1 MSPGNEMPAQ
11 PSAVAP
17 RIGMRLWLTGAFAA
31 VSLITAGAVLLF
43 GDNQQALIASV
54 LIGILAGFLIAV
66 AISHRVVRLARAA
79 AEMAGGSFDAP
90 LNVSGPDEIGDLA
103 RALDS
108 MRASL
113 KESFGVLTADR
124 NKLAAIFDGLTD
136 AVMVVDFEGPV
147 RFSNSAA
154 SRLLDAGGR
163 PPEVVRPQLHRA
175 SELGFSAHP
184 AMRIGDR
191 AYAMTARS
199 LPNERAVL
207 AVLRDRTDELRREL
221 AEADFVSNAAHELRN
236 PLAGISGAIEVLQ
249 SGAKNEPKDRD
260 HFLHRLAEDADRM
273 SRLTQSLL
281 TLARVESRGAA
292 ESEIVDVPAAF
303 RDVVEAVGAPPHVAL
318 EVEVEPQLAATG
330 DPTLLRQVMIGL
342 LTNAFKNTP
351 PPGTVTV
358 RGRHDGEAE
367 VILEVKDTGTGI
379 PAAEIDRVFE
389 RFYRRSESRK
399 QEGFGLGL
407 AIARRMVDVMGGQI
421 GAESVEGEG
430 STFWVRLPVAQPSP
444 TPVA

>member
-1 MSPGNEMPAQ
+1 MARPEEHPAVA
-11 PSAVAP
+11 PHPAP

-31 VSLITAGAVLLF
+31 VSLITAAAVYLF
-43 GDNQQALIASV
+43 GDKPQALIAAV
-54 LIGILAGFLIAV
+54 TVGVLAGFLIAV
-66 AISHRVVRLARAA
+66 AISHRVVGLARAA
-79 AEMAGGSFDAP
+79 GEMAGGSFDAP
-90 LNVSGPDEIGDLA
+90 LNTSGPDEIGDLA

-113 KESFGVLTADR
+113 KESFGVLSSDR

-136 AVMVVDFEGPV
+136 VVMVVDYEGPV

-154 SRLLDAGGR
+154 SRLLDESGQ
-163 PPEVVRPQLHRA
+163 PPEVVLPQLHRA
-175 SELGFSAHP
+175 AEVGFSAHP
-184 AMRIGDR
+184 ALRIGDR

-199 LPNERAVL
+199 LPDERAVL
-207 AVLRDRTDELRREL
+207 AVLRDRTDELRHEL

-260 HFLHRLAEDADRM
+260 HFLNRLGEDAERM
-273 SRLTQSLL
+273 NRLTQSLL
-281 TLARVESRGAA
+281 TLARVESRGAP
-292 ESEIVDVPAAF
+292 ESELVDVPLAVK
-303 RDVVEAVGAPPHVAL
+303 DVVAACDAPPHVEL
-318 EVEVEPQLAATG
+318 VVDVESELAAAG

-358 RGRHDGEAE
+358 RGRHDSEGE
-367 VILEVKDTGTGI
+367 VILEVIDTGTGI
-379 PAAEIDRVFE
+379 PAAELERVFE

-407 AIARRMVDVMGGQI
+407 AIARRMVDVMGGRI

-430 STFWVRLPVAQPSP
+430 STFWVRLPIAQPSP

>member
-1 MSPGNEMPAQ
+1 
-11 PSAVAP
+11 
-17 RIGMRLWLTGAFAA
+17 MRFWLTGAFAA
-31 VSLITAGAVLLF
+31 VSLITAGAVYLF
-43 GDNQQALIASV
+43 GDNVQALVASV
-54 LIGILAGFLIAV
+54 LIGVLAGFLIAV
-66 AISHRVVRLARAA
+66 AISQRVVRLARAA
-79 AEMAGGSFDAP
+79 GEMAGGSFDAP
-90 LNVSGPDEIGDLA
+90 LGVSGPDEIGDLA
-103 RALDS
+103 RALES
-108 MRASL
+108 MRTSL

-124 NKLAAIFDGLTD
+124 NKLTAIFDGLTD

-154 SRLLDAGGR
+154 ARLLGSGGQ
-163 PPEVVRPQLHRA
+163 PPLVVRSQLHRA
-175 SELGFSAHP
+175 AELGFSAHP
-184 AMRIGDR
+184 ALRIGDR

-199 LPNERAVL
+199 LPDERAVL

-221 AEADFVSNAAHELRN
+221 AEADFISNAAHELRN

-249 SGAKNEPKDRD
+249 SGAKNEPRDRD
-260 HFLHRLAEDADRM
+260 HFLSRLADDAERM

-292 ESEIVDVPAAF
+292 ESEVVDVPAAV
-303 RDVVEAVGAPPHVAL
+303 RDVAAAVEAPRHVAL
-318 EVEVEPQLAATG
+318 ELDVESDLAATG

-351 PPGTVTV
+351 PPGTVTI
-358 RGRHDGEAE
+358 RGCQSTEGGE
-367 VILEVKDTGTGI
+367 VILEVADTGTGI
-379 PAAEIDRVFE
+379 PADEIERVFE

-430 STFWVRLPVAQPSP
+430 STFWVRLPAAKPSP

>member
-1 MSPGNEMPAQ
+1 MSPPGDTP
-11 PSAVAP
+11 VAP
-17 RIGMRLWLTGAFAA
+17 RPSGPRIGIRLWLTGAFAA
-31 VSLITAGAVLLF
+31 VSLITAGAVFLF
-43 GDNQQALIASV
+43 GDNEQALVASV
-54 LIGILAGFLIAV
+54 TIGVLAGFLIAV

-79 AEMAGGSFDAP
+79 SEMAGGSFDAP
-90 LNVSGPDEIGDLA
+90 LNVSGVDEIGDLA

-154 SRLLDAGGR
+154 AHLLGSSGK
-163 PPEVVRPQLHRA
+163 PPLVVRSQLHRA

-184 AMRIGDR
+184 ALRIGDR
-191 AYAMTARS
+191 AYALSARS
-199 LPNERAVL
+199 LPDERAVL

-249 SGAKNEPKDRD
+249 SGAKNEPRDRD
-260 HFLHRLAEDADRM
+260 HFLARLADDADRM

-292 ESEIVDVPAAF
+292 ESEVVDVPAAV
-303 RDVVEAVGAPPHVAL
+303 RDVVAAVEAPRHVTL
-318 EVEVEPQLAATG
+318 EVEVEPDLAATG

-358 RGRHDGEAE
+358 RGRHDGEGEIVLE
-367 VILEVKDTGTGI
+367 VIDTGIGI
-379 PAAEIDRVFE
+379 PAAEIERVFE

>member
-1 MSPGNEMPAQ
+1 MSSPNETPAR
-11 PSAVAP
+11 ARP
-17 RIGMRLWLTGAFAA
+17 RGPHLGMRFWLTGAFAA
-31 VSLITAGAVLLF
+31 VSLITAGAVYLF
-43 GDNQQALIASV
+43 GDNVQALVASV
-54 LIGILAGFLIAV
+54 LTGVLAGFLIAV

-79 AEMAGGSFDAP
+79 GEMAGGSFDAP
-90 LNVSGPDEIGDLA
+90 LGVSGPDEIGDLA
-103 RALDS
+103 RALES
-108 MRASL
+108 MRTSL
-113 KESFGVLTADR
+113 QESFGVLTADR
-124 NKLAAIFDGLTD
+124 NKLTAIFDGLTD

-147 RFSNSAA
+147 RFSNSASA
-154 SRLLDAGGR
+154 RLLGSGGQ
-163 PPEVVRPQLHRA
+163 PPLVVRSQLHRA
-175 SELGFSAHP
+175 AELGFSAHP
-184 AMRIGDR
+184 ALRIGDR

-199 LPNERAVL
+199 LPDERAVL

-221 AEADFVSNAAHELRN
+221 AEADFISNAAHELRN

-249 SGAKNEPKDRD
+249 SGAKNEPRDRD
-260 HFLHRLAEDADRM
+260 HFLNRLADDAERM

-292 ESEIVDVPAAF
+292 ESEVVDVPAAV
-303 RDVVEAVGAPPHVAL
+303 RDVAAAVEAPRHVAL
-318 EVEVEPQLAATG
+318 ELDVESDLAATG

-351 PPGTVTV
+351 PPGTVTI
-358 RGRHDGEAE
+358 RGRDDGEGE
-367 VILEVKDTGTGI
+367 VVLEVTDTGTGI
-379 PAAEIDRVFE
+379 PADEIERVFE

-421 GAESVEGEG
+421 GAESTEGEG
-430 STFWVRLPVAQPSP
+430 STFWVRLPAAQPSP

>member
-1 MSPGNEMPAQ
+1 MRRHDENPAGAPPG
-11 PSAVAP
+11 SL

-31 VSLITAGAVLLF
+31 VSLITAAAVYTF
-43 GDNQQALIASV
+43 GDNEQALIAAV
-54 LIGILAGFLIAV
+54 GIGVLAGFLIAV
-66 AISHRVVRLARAA
+66 AISHRVVGLARAA
-79 AEMAGGSFDAP
+79 GEMAGGSFDAP
-90 LNVSGPDEIGDLA
+90 LKASGPDEIGDLA

-124 NKLAAIFDGLTD
+124 NKLTAIFDGLTD

-154 SRLLDAGGR
+154 SRLLDADGQ
-163 PPEVVRPQLHRA
+163 PPELALALLHRA
-175 SELGFSAHP
+175 AEVGFSSHP
-184 AMRIGDR
+184 ALRIGDR
-191 AYAMTARS
+191 AYAISARS
-199 LPNERAVL
+199 LPDERAVL

-249 SGAKNEPKDRD
+249 SGAKDDPEARD
-260 HFLHRLAEDADRM
+260 HFLKRLGEDAERM
-273 SRLTQSLL
+273 NRLTQSLL
-281 TLARVESRGAA
+281 TLARVESRGAP
-292 ESEIVDVPAAF
+292 ESELVDVPLAI
-303 RDVVEAVGAPPHVAL
+303 RDVVAACEAPRHVDL
-318 EVEVEPQLAATG
+318 VVDVESQLAATG

-358 RGRHDGEAE
+358 RGRHDTEGE
-367 VILEVKDTGTGI
+367 VILEVIDTGTGI
-379 PAAEIDRVFE
+379 PAAELERVFE
-389 RFYRRSESRK
+389 RFYRRSESRN

-407 AIARRMVDVMGGQI
+407 AIARRMVDVMGGRI
-421 GAESVEGEG
+421 GAKSVEGEG
-430 STFWVRLPVAQPSP
+430 STFWVRLPVAKPSP

>member
-1 MSPGNEMPAQ
+1 MSLLSQAPAASR
-11 PSAVAP
+11 PAGP
-17 RIGMRLWLTGAFAA
+17 RIGMRLWLTAAFAA
-31 VSLITAGAVLLF
+31 VSLITVAAVYLF
-43 GDNQQALIASV
+43 GDNEQALGASV
-54 LIGILAGFLIAV
+54 LVGVLAGFLIAV

-79 AEMAGGSFDAP
+79 GEIAQGSFDTP
-90 LNVSGPDEIGDLA
+90 LSASGPDEIGDLA

-124 NKLAAIFDGLTD
+124 NKLTAIFDGLTD
-136 AVMVVDFEGPV
+136 SVMVVDFEGPV

-154 SRLLDAGGR
+154 ARLLDRNGR
-163 PPEVVRPQLHRA
+163 PPQVVLPQLNRA

-184 AMRIGDR
+184 ALRIGDR

-199 LPNERAVL
+199 LPDERAVL

-221 AEADFVSNAAHELRN
+221 AEAEFVSNAAHELRN

-249 SGAKNEPKDRD
+249 SGAKNEPRDRD
-260 HFLHRLAEDADRM
+260 HFLARLADDADRM

-292 ESEIVDVPAAF
+292 ENEVVDVPAAV
-303 RDVVEAVGAPPHVAL
+303 RDVVEAIEPPRHVAL
-318 EVEVEPQLAATG
+318 EVEVEPELAAAG

-358 RGRHDGEAE
+358 RARHDGQGE
-367 VILEVKDTGTGI
+367 VILEVVDTGTGI
-379 PAAEIDRVFE
+379 PAAEIERVFE
-389 RFYRRSESRK
+389 RFYRRSQSRK